1 MCLTIPM
8 RIEKID
14 GPRARCAAF
23 GQESWADLTLLLDA
37 PPAPGDYVM
46 VSLGF
51 AQKVVPEDEA
61 LKTWALW
68 DEINA
73 KTAGL

>member
-8 RIEKID
+8 RIEEID
-14 GPRARCAAF
+14 GPRARLAAF
-23 GQESWADLTLLLDA
+23 GQETWASLALLADS
-37 PPAPGDYVM
+37 PPAVGDYVL

-51 AQKVVPEDEA
+51 AQKVVAEEDA

-73 KTAGL
+73 KTAGM

>member
-8 RIEKID
+8 RVEEID
-14 GPRARCAAF
+14 RTRARCAAF
-23 GQESWADLTLLLDA
+23 GQETWADLALLA
-37 PPAPGDYVM
+37 PDLPAPGDYVL

-51 AQKVVPEDEA
+51 AQRIVPEAEA

-73 KTAGL
+73 KTGGM

>member
-8 RIEKID
+8 RIQEID
-14 GPRARCAAF
+14 GARARCAAF
-23 GQESWADLTLLLDA
+23 GQETWADLTLLLDEA
-37 PPAPGDYVM
+37 PAPGAYVM

-51 AQKVVPEDEA
+51 AQKIVPEDEA

>member
-8 RIEKID
+8 RIEEID
-14 GPRARCAAF
+14 GSRARLTAF
-23 GQESWADLTLLLDA
+23 GQETWADLTLLLDQA
-37 PPAPGDYVM
+37 PAPGDYAM
-46 VSLGF
+46 VSMGF
-51 AQKVVPEDEA
+51 AQKLVPEEEA

-73 KTAGL
+73 KTAGI

>member
-8 RIEKID
+8 RIEEID

-23 GQESWADLTLLLDA
+23 GQETWASLVLLFDT

-51 AQKVVPEDEA
+51 AQKVVPEDDA

-73 KTAGL
+73 TTNGV

>member
-8 RIEKID
+8 RIEEID
-14 GPRARCAAF
+14 GTRARCAAF
-23 GQESWADLTLLLDA
+23 GQHAWADLTLLSDA
-37 PPAPGDYVM
+37 LPSPGDYVL

-51 AQKVVPEDEA
+51 AQKVVPENEA

-73 KTAGL
+73 TTGGL